1 LQIDVVECDGSLT
14 LRVEGEI
21 DIATAPLLE
30 EELERAQ
37 GSDAETIV
45 VDLDQVDFID
55 STGLHVLIRHSAL
68 SSQNGGRLR
77 LTEGS
82 KQVQRL
88 FRLTGTMDHLPFLK
102 T

>member
-1 LQIDVVECDGSLT
+1 MRIDVVECDGSRI

-21 DIATAPLLE
+21 DIASAPLLE
-30 EELERAQ
+30 AELERAQ

-45 VDLDQVDFID
+45 VDLDEVDFID

-88 FRLTGTMDHLPFLK
+88 FRLTGTTDHLPFLSA
-102 T
+102 